1 MTGSKKRRG
10 RAKISLGLSL
20 VFAVAAFVYLSLSQ
34 TVYHGIVLGAL
45 VVAAGYWEYR
55 RNMQDVIAAERLE
68 ADAEKNQR
76 RQRK

>member
-1 MTGSKKRRG
+1 MTGSSNRRG

-34 TVYHGIVLGAL
+34 TVYHGMALGAL
-45 VVAAGYWEYR
+45 VAAAGYWEYR

-68 ADAEKNQR
+68 ADAEKNRR

>member
-1 MTGSKKRRG
+1 MSSSRNRRG

-20 VFAVAAFVYLSLSQ
+20 VFAVAAFAYLTLTQ
-34 TVYHGIVLGAL
+34 TIYHGTVLGAL

-55 RNMQDVIAAERLE
+55 RTMQDVVAAERLE

-76 RQRK
+76 RGRE